1 MHTELILDLYEGLL
15 KIKLESKHN
24 YCNKLKTSDS
34 VPATKDKLQQPFI
47 LSLTGLGIS
56 TFFCRTILL
65 IVFAVLGGLGPGT
78 N

>member
-1 MHTELILDLYEGLL
+1 MHTELILGLYEGLL
-15 KIKLESKHN
+15 KIKLESKHSN
-24 YCNKLKTSDS
+24 CNKLKTSDS
-34 VPATKDKLQQPFI
+34 VPATKDKLQQPFT

-65 IVFAVLGGLGPGT
+65 LVFAVLGGLGPGT